1 MGVLFNGQ
9 WVDQGYDTS
18 ATGGA
23 FQRTATTYRHQIS
36 TDGEFP
42 PEAGRYHLF
51 VSLAC
56 PWAHRTLI
64 LRALKKLETVISLSV
79 VDPLMLEQGWT
90 FTPADR
96 LTGAKRLYEVY
107 LKDNAQ
113 ASGRVTV
120 PVLWDKVTGRI
131 VNNESAEII
140 RILNHAFGAFTDE
153 RHDFAPA
160 HLLPEIDRINV
171 RVYDDINNG
180 VYKAG
185 FATAQEP
192 YDQAVT
198 TLFAALDWVEGLL
211 SGRPW
216 LAGDVLT
223 EADIRLFTTL
233 IRFDKVYYG
242 HFKCNWKHAYE
253 YPQLWRLARRIY
265 NLPGLAATVNFDHI
279 CQHYYGSHKTINPS
293 GLVPQGPNLDL
304 GPVVSA

>member
-1 MGVLFNGQ
+1 MGLLVHGQ

-23 FQRTATTYRHQIS
+23 FQRTVTTYRHKIS
-36 TDGEFP
+36 PGGEFP

-64 LRALKKLETVISLSV
+64 LRTLKTLESVITSSV

-90 FTPADR
+90 FTPADK
-96 LTGAKRLYEVY
+96 LTGATRLYEVY
-107 LKDNAQ
+107 LKDDAQ
-113 ASGRVTV
+113 TSGRVTV
-120 PVLWDKVTGRI
+120 PVLWDKHQGCI

-140 RILNHAFGAFTDE
+140 RILNHAFDAFTDV
-153 RHDFAPA
+153 RQDFAPA
-160 HLLPEIDRINV
+160 HLLPEIDRINA

-185 FATAQEP
+185 FATAQNP
-192 YDQAVT
+192 YDKAIA

-211 SGRPW
+211 TERPW

-223 EADIRLFTTL
+223 ETDIRLFTTM

-242 HFKCNWKHAYE
+242 HFKCDWKHAYE
-253 YPQLWRLARRIY
+253 YPHIWRLVRRIY
-265 NLPGLAATVNFDHI
+265 NLPGVAATVRFDEI
-279 CQHYYGSHKTINPS
+279 RQHYYGSHKTINPS
-293 GLVPQGPNLDL
+293 GLVPKGPNLDL
-304 GPVVSA
+304 SPIEAT